1 MSKKCFLLIGL
12 DKMYSKM
19 IKKRQNGPIALV
31 FWIVFRSE
39 LTKAAQKSSIDVF
52 SNNLRNLL
60 LTAPVKGYS
69 ILGIDPGYKN
79 GCKCAIISQTGTF
92 IMQFTS
98 ITCTGI
104 YCALVDG
111 GRSELILQIYTLTT
125 PSPSKIDMM
134 IDEWRNTGLFST
146 LPTLTTIKLF
156 LPVLNSLSHDCVLLH
171 FCKNVSYMMF
181 RR

>member
-69 ILGIDPGYKN
+69 ILGLDPGYKN
-79 GCKCAIISQTGTF
+79 GCKCAIISQTGTC

-98 ITCTGI
+98 ITCTGL
-104 YCALVDG
+104 YCASCRWGQFRTYITDIHPNNPL
-111 GRSELILQIYTLTT
+111 
-125 PSPSKIDMM
+125 SPQNRYDDWWMKEYRVIFNSS
-134 IDEWRNTGLFST
+134 NTNNNQ
-146 LPTLTTIKLF
+146 TISSCLKF
-156 LPVLNSLSHDCVLLH
+156 TQS
-171 FCKNVSYMMF
+171 
-181 RR
+181 